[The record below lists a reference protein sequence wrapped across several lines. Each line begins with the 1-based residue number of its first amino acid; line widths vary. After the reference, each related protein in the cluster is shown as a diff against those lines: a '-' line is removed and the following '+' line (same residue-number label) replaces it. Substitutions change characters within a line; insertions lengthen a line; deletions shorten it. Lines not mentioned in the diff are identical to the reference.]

1 MKIQFAFLLA
11 ILVVLANAHQLQSC
25 RTMKEDRQK
34 WSILLLQQSLKRV
47 PVPPSAQN
55 GGTTIPTQLGQRA
68 FVGKSTPSPAHS
80 YHHQVPVP
88 FGVAMNTN

>member
-25 RTMKEDRQK
+25 RTMKEDPQK
-34 WSILLLQQSLKRV
+34 WSILQRSLQSA
-47 PVPPSAQN
+47 PVPPNAKN
-55 GGTTIPTQLGQRA
+55 GGTTIPTPPGQRA

-88 FGVAMNTN
+88 LGVAAMKTN